1 MTPTQAT
8 LTCNEK
14 SGEYPA
20 ASGELLAGW
29 WAAGMG
35 VALGQVVKLTRP
47 HRSLFLRFL

>member
-1 MTPTQAT
+1 MTPTHAT
-8 LTCNEK
+8 LNCNEK
-14 SGEYPA
+14 SGEYPV

-35 VALGQVVKLTRP
+35 VALGQVVKLTPP